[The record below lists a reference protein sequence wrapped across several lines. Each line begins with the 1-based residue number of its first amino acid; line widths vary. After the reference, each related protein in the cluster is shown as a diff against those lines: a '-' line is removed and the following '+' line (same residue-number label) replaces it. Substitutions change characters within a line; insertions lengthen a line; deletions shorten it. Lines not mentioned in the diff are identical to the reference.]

1 MQSMD
6 RKKKIFWSF
15 FAVILAALSIWAVV
29 SQSKELSLAQMMEMI
44 RKSEPAWFI
53 CGILCMFGF
62 IYFEGAAILS
72 IIKSIGYPRGQR
84 EGLVYSASDIYFSAI
99 TPSATGG
106 QPASAFFMVRD
117 GIPVV
122 KVTAVLIVNLVMY
135 TLAILTIGVVCIL
148 AKPRLFYGFS
158 TLSKILIVFGFI
170 ALSFLA
176 VLFYFL
182 LKKRKWIFFM
192 GKKAIALLGRFH
204 LLHDE
209 EGKTR
214 KLARKMADY
223 KNCVEMMS
231 GKYGMLTKAYLF
243 NLAQRASQ
251 ITVTMMMYM
260 ATGGSAGKSGDIWAT
275 QSFTVIGSNC
285 IPVPGAM
292 GVSDY
297 LLLDGLGRFMHN
309 DMAVTLELLSRSV
322 SFYSCVIISGIIVI
336 MGYVIDKSKRK

>member
-1 MQSMD
+1 
-6 RKKKIFWSF
+6 
-15 FAVILAALSIWAVV
+15 
-29 SQSKELSLAQMMEMI
+29 
-44 RKSEPAWFI
+44 
-53 CGILCMFGF
+53 
-62 IYFEGAAILS
+62 
-72 IIKSIGYPRGQR
+72 
-84 EGLVYSASDIYFSAI
+84 
-99 TPSATGG
+99 
-106 QPASAFFMVRD
+106 
-117 GIPVV
+117 
-122 KVTAVLIVNLVMY
+122 
-135 TLAILTIGVVCIL
+135 
-148 AKPRLFYGFS
+148 
-158 TLSKILIVFGFI
+158 
-170 ALSFLA
+170 
-176 VLFYFL
+176 
-182 LKKRKWIFFM
+182 M

-209 EGKTR
+209 EDKTR

-251 ITVTMMMYM
+251 ITVTLMMYM
-260 ATGGSAGKSGDIWAT
+260 ATGGSAGRAGDIWVT
-275 QSFTVIGSNC
+275 QSYTVIGSNC

-336 MGYVIDKSKRK
+336 MGYIIDKSKRKY

>member
-1 MQSMD
+1 
-6 RKKKIFWSF
+6 
-15 FAVILAALSIWAVV
+15 
-29 SQSKELSLAQMMEMI
+29 
-44 RKSEPAWFI
+44 
-53 CGILCMFGF
+53 
-62 IYFEGAAILS
+62 
-72 IIKSIGYPRGQR
+72 
-84 EGLVYSASDIYFSAI
+84 
-99 TPSATGG
+99 
-106 QPASAFFMVRD
+106 
-117 GIPVV
+117 
-122 KVTAVLIVNLVMY
+122 MY

-260 ATGGSAGKSGDIWAT
+260 ATGGSAGKAGDIWAT